1 MTPTQV
7 AVPALAEDLA
17 ARRVPFVAA
26 LVVRAEPPTSA
37 HPGDRA
43 LVLADGEVVG
53 FVGGQCV
60 AGDVRRYAARVLDAG
75 RPLLLRVRPGG
86 SPTGVEAAGAEG
98 SVEAGVEAAVEA
110 GVEAAG
116 TVAVHNP
123 CLSGGALDIFL
134 EPRLPPP
141 LLVVAGSAPI
151 ATALVDL
158 ARCLGYAAIPWA
170 GAALPG
176 DTAAV
181 VVASHGRDEEAP
193 LRAALHGGVP
203 YVGLVASRHRG
214 AAVLAAL
221 DLPEADRRRV
231 HTPAGLDLGAR
242 TPGEVALSILAQ
254 IVAERPR
261 GRPVASRAVVSAPPA
276 GTALDPVCGMT
287 VEGSA
292 GGLYLDRAGTRW
304 WFCGP
309 GCRDSFAADP
319 DRYAAR

>member
-1 MTPTQV
+1 MTATDV

-60 AGDVRRYAARVLDAG
+60 AGDVRRYAARALDAG

-98 SVEAGVEAAVEA
+98 SVEAGVEAA
-110 GVEAAG
+110 GM
-116 TVAVHNP
+116 VAVHNP

-193 LRAALHGGVP
+193 LRAAVAAGVP
-203 YVGLVASRHRG
+203 YVGLVASPRRG
-214 AAVLAAL
+214 AGVLAAL

-254 IVAERPR
+254 VVAERPR
-261 GRPVASRAVVSAPPA
+261 GGPVLPRPAVSAPPA

-292 GGLYLDRAGTRW
+292 GGLHLDRAGTRW

-309 GCRDSFAADP
+309 GCRDAFAADP

>member
-1 MTPTQV
+1 MTLTQV

-43 LVLADGEVVG
+43 LVLGDGEVVG

-60 AGDVRRYAARVLDAG
+60 VGDVRRYAVRVLDAG
-75 RPLLLRVRPGG
+75 RPLLLRVRPGEDLG
-86 SPTGVEAAGAEG
+86 DPASGE
-98 SVEAGVEAAVEA
+98 
-110 GVEAAG
+110 AG

-151 ATALVDL
+151 ATALVEL
-158 ARCLGYAAIPWA
+158 ARCVGYAARPWA
-170 GAALPG
+170 GEPLPE
-176 DTAAV
+176 DAAAV

-193 LRAALHGGVP
+193 LRAALQAGVP
-203 YVGLVASRHRG
+203 YVGLVASPRRG
-214 AAVLAAL
+214 AGVLAAL
-221 DLPEADRRRV
+221 DLSKADRRRV
-231 HTPAGLDLGAR
+231 HTPAGLDIGAR

-254 IVAERPR
+254 VVAERPR
-261 GRPVASRAVVSAPPA
+261 GRPVASRPVVSTPPV
-276 GTALDPVCGMT
+276 GTALDPVCGMS
-287 VEGSA
+287 VDVSA
-292 GGLYLDRAGTRW
+292 GGLHLDRGGARW
-304 WFCGP
+304 WFCGS
-309 GCRDSFAADP
+309 GCRDAFAADP
-319 DRYAAR
+319 DRYAVR